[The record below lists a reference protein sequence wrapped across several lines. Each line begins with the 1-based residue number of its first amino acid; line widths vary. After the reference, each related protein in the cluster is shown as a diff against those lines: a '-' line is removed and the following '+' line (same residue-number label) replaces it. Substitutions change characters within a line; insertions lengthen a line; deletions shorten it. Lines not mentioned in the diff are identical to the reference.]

1 MKCCISTIEGGS
13 RGCDRSI
20 GLRADLASVCRAA
33 ASASRV
39 PPGHPVG
46 CHGPRIPD
54 RVVFAHTVAALV
66 HGSGSERIAPPGCS
80 DRTIRRRKHAWAD
93 AGLAEALN
101 GLVFAHDDRMIGFDL
116 ETIVVD
122 GCITKAPCGGDNAG

>member
-1 MKCCISTIEGGS
+1 VAVIE
-13 RGCDRSI
+13 
-20 GLRADLASVCRAA
+20 ASVFEPIWQAFAA
-33 ASASRV
+33 LM
-39 PPGHPVG
+39 P
-46 CHGPRIPD
+46 
-54 RVVFAHTVAALV
+54 AHTVAALV

-80 DRTIRRRKHAWAD
+80 DLTIRRRKHAWAD